1 MGLEMG
7 LESLVHVIY
16 ISRGYG
22 RRYLKHDVGSMGT
35 HISARGPLMDFLFEM
50 IVDTHISVEGDSI
63 GWHMIFL
70 TATTLQLSWTLT
82 ESENEHIHWPDT
94 SVCLKCINS
103 FKFQGAFAH
112 QKNTSLVEFLVYYT
126 FNMLPIGFLY
136 ALAIIQ

>member
-1 MGLEMG
+1 
-7 LESLVHVIY
+7 
-16 ISRGYG
+16 
-22 RRYLKHDVGSMGT
+22 
-35 HISARGPLMDFLFEM
+35 M
-50 IVDTHISVEGDSI
+50 IVDTHISVEEGDSI
-63 GWHMIFL
+63 GRHMIFL